1 MKVRP
6 QEFESRTPAFV
17 SRHRT
22 CARGM
27 RDELEAPDEGQ
38 RYLRGLGM
46 RETEVGHEARRASRT
61 DADAGRR
68 MEQARLARIPEA
80 PRRGHG
86 RVLAGTAG
94 PDSRAAQP

>member
-6 QEFESRTPAFV
+6 QEFESRTPAFM
-17 SRHRT
+17 SRHQP
-22 CARGM
+22 CARWM

-46 RETEVGHEARRASRT
+46 RGPEVGHEARRASRA

-68 MEQARLARIPEA
+68 MEQARLAGFPEA

-94 PDSRAAQP
+94 TDPRATQP